1 MDSISDLQKNA
12 DNSPIVQM
20 RKLNLVS
27 NKTGIYLYKCQM
39 PKRKLFSL
47 YQLTCFSWE
56 SLGGRFGF
64 VSIGCVGL
72 IILIAVTVTRYL

>member
-12 DNSPIVQM
+12 DNIPIVQM

-27 NKTGIYLYKCQM
+27 NKTGIYLYKCQT

-47 YQLTCFSWE
+47 YQLTCFCWE
-56 SLGGRFGF
+56 SPGGRFGF
-64 VSIGCVGL
+64 VSIGCDGL
-72 IILIAVTVTRYL
+72 ITLIAVTVTRYL